1 MPSTQHIVLSPH
13 YDDAALS
20 LGGAIAQLALAG
32 EPVTVTTVFGGKPN
46 LGQLSPFAASIHA
59 RMGGDPDLV
68 SLRQREDAEAMAI
81 LGARSRP
88 GDYLDCIYRRD
99 ETGTRWLYDSQS
111 ALFGPI
117 ASVERG
123 LSFELAQVIASLAG
137 QPAGCILYA
146 PLAVGRH
153 VDHQILH
160 RAGLILLDA
169 GYQVQFYEDFP
180 YVLRDPNGLAKS
192 LDRSPRRYWRSRLV
206 PLSEEALARKV
217 QAIAAYRSQ
226 IGVLFG
232 SEEHIQPAVESYARR
247 AGGGAVA
254 VERLWECAARSPA
267 ASGPSLQSQEIA
279 V

>member
-1 MPSTQHIVLSPH
+1 MTQHIVLSPH

-20 LGGAIAQLALAG
+20 LGGTIAQLALSG
-32 EPVTVTTVFGGKPN
+32 EPVTVATVFGGKPD
-46 LGQLSPFAASIHA
+46 LSKLSPFAASIHA
-59 RMGGDPDLV
+59 RPGGAPDLV
-68 SLRQREDAEAMAI
+68 ALRQQEEAEALAI
-81 LGARSRP
+81 LGAEGRP

-99 ETGTRWLYDSQS
+99 ENGTRWLYDSQAS
-111 ALFGPI
+111 LFGPI

-137 QPAGCILYA
+137 RPDSCVLYA

-153 VDHQILH
+153 VDHQHLH
-160 RAGLILLDA
+160 RAGLLLLDN
-169 GYQVQFYEDFP
+169 GYRVRFYEDFP
-180 YVLRDPNGLAKS
+180 YVLRDPNGLAKT
-192 LDRSPRRYWRSRLV
+192 LDRSPRRYWRSYLV

-226 IGVLFG
+226 IPVLFG

-247 AGGGAVA
+247 AGGGSAA
-254 VERLWECAARSPA
+254 VERLWECALA
-267 ASGPSLQSQEIA
+267 SLQSQAIA